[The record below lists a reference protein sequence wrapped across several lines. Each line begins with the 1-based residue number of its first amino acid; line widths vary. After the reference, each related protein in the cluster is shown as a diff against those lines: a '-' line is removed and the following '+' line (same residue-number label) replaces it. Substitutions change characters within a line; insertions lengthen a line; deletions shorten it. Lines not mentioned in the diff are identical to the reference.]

1 MIKIIDG
8 IGKMS
13 EDDMSFV
20 TEKPALD
27 YLISIQPKK

>member
-8 IGKMS
+8 IGKLS
-13 EDDMSFV
+13 EEDMSFV

-27 YLISIQPKK
+27 YLVSI